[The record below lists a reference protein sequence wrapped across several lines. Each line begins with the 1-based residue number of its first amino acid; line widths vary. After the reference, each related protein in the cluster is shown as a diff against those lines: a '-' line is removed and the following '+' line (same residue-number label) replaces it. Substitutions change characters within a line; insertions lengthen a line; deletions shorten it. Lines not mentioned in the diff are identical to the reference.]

1 MKKKQLTIKDV
12 EHQIDQCEKLLSV
25 PQNMPTWSKIISIY
39 NALLIKHCQMKG
51 EEVIVTYYKSD
62 YII

>member
-1 MKKKQLTIKDV
+1 MKKKQLTIREV
-12 EHQIDQCEKLLSV
+12 ERRIDQCEELLSV
-25 PQNMPTWSKIISIY
+25 PQNMATWSKIVSDY
-39 NALLIKHCQMKG
+39 NALKIKHCRTKG